1 MPEFAEEEEHANG
14 SGPIPN
20 LFPDKL
26 VDLCLDKVFH
36 QDTVDVNENL
46 VLNKA
51 VKLPFYDSDQGD
63 LGKHL
68 SITCHL
74 YLGIAQIAIT
84 SPPRTQT
91 GTLGHFFS
99 GAILPFYHFYHFFY
113 HFL

>member
-68 SITCHL
+68 SIKP
-74 YLGIAQIAIT
+74 
-84 SPPRTQT
+84 S
-91 GTLGHFFS
+91 
-99 GAILPFYHFYHFFY
+99 
-113 HFL
+113 

>member
-84 SPPRTQT
+84 PPPRTQT
-91 GTLGHFFS
+91 GTFFLR
-99 GAILPFYHFYHFFY
+99 AILPFLPFFKTFFY